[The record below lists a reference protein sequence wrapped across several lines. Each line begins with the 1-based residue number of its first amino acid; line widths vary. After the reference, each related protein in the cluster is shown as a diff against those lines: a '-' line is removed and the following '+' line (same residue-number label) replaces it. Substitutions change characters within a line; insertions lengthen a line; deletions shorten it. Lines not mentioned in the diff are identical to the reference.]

1 MVQAFFY
8 EREGA
13 REKGREGAREA
24 GDSVARFMESGV
36 TLTEEQLRL
45 CCDTGAVL
53 SRERCTTEP
62 EYF

>member
-1 MVQAFFY
+1 MR
-8 EREGA
+8 ERE
-13 REKGREGAREA
+13 RERRGGRERAREA

-53 SRERCTTEP
+53 STERCTTEP